1 MDIYIL
7 FADMRS
13 QVSPGVGAEFLS
25 ITSVSVWMSSCMCV
39 FPWQNRLSRLANWI
53 TLLRAKSL
61 AAEIKQLCFVVTVH
75 EILFKNPAPFQKPA
89 KYKKKCGAGGGCK
102 GRTEPPQNLL
112 EQNATC
118 SFGNVAENAAF

>member
-1 MDIYIL
+1 
-7 FADMRS
+7 MRS

-39 FPWQNRLSRLANWI
+39 FPWHNCLSRLANWI